1 MDRQARKGICFM
13 QKETNTATRIN
24 AEDVRD
30 IKEKVLEIAAVLPA
44 AAQKRLL
51 ESARALLKEV
61 AE

>member
-1 MDRQARKGICFM
+1 M